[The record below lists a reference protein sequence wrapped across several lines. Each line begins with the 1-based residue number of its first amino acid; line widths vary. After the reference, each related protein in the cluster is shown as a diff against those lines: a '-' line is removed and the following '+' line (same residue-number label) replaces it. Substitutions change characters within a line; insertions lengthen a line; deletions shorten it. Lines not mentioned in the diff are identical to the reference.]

1 MPLVL
6 GVDSSTSACKVEL
19 RDADS
24 GELVASGRAPHPPTT
39 PPRSEQDPAAWRRA
53 FEQACAA
60 AGVDGVARRPD
71 AVAVAGQQ
79 HGMVVLDE
87 SGAVLR
93 PAKLWNDTESAPDAT
108 SLVERLDGGAAGWA
122 AACGSVPVA
131 SFTIS
136 KLAWLRRCEPEVF
149 DRVASV
155 LLPHDWL
162 TSTLTGR
169 HSTDRGDAS
178 GTGYWSPAEERYRSD
193 LLALVDDGRDWEP
206 MLPEVLG
213 PSEAAGECRL
223 GDIARGA
230 LVAVG
235 TGDNMAAAL
244 GLGLRPG
251 DLVLG
256 LGTSGTA
263 YAVSDSPAADPTG
276 TVAGF
281 ADATGHHL
289 PLVCTLNATKV
300 LDAVARLLGVDHAGF
315 DELALAAPPG
325 AAGVVLVP
333 HLDGE
338 RTPNRPDATGALVGF
353 RSDVTPELV
362 ARAAVEGVVCNL
374 LAGAEELAAWAPGL
388 GSGRVFLVGGG
399 AHSAAVRRI
408 AADLLGRPV
417 TIPVAEELVATG
429 AALQAAA
436 VVSGRSLD
444 DLGVA
449 WGLGSGTTVE
459 PDLTVDRGA
468 VREAYDDA
476 VASRSMRSSATRHT
490 SA

>member
-39 PPRSEQDPAAWRRA
+39 PPRSEQDPAAWRHA
-53 FEQACAA
+53 FDAACAA
-60 AGVDGVARRPD
+60 AGIDGAARRPD
-71 AVAVAGQQ
+71 AVAVAAQQ

-93 PAKLWNDTESAPDAT
+93 PAKLWNDTESAPDAAA
-108 SLVERLDGGAAGWA
+108 LLERLDGGAAAWA
-122 AACGSVPVA
+122 SACGSVPVP
-131 SFTIS
+131 SFTIT

-155 LLPHDWL
+155 LLPHDWI

-169 HSTDRGDAS
+169 RTTDRGDAS
-178 GTGYWSPAEERYRSD
+178 GTGYWSPAEGRYRTD
-193 LLALVDDGRDWEP
+193 LLALIDDRRDWEP
-206 MLPEVLG
+206 MLPGVLG
-213 PSEAAGECRL
+213 PTEAAGEWRL
-223 GDIARGA
+223 GGPGEGA
-230 LVAVG
+230 LVAAG

-251 DLVLG
+251 DLVLS

-263 YAVSDSPAADPTG
+263 YTVSTTPSADPTG

-325 AAGVVLVP
+325 AGGVVLVP

-353 RSDVTPELV
+353 RTDVTPSLV

-374 LAGAEELAAWAPGL
+374 LAGADELSQRASGMDR
-388 GSGRVFLVGGG
+388 GRVLLIGGG
-399 AHSAAVRRI
+399 AHSAAVRQSV
-408 AADLLGRPV
+408 ADLLGRPV
-417 TIPVAEELVATG
+417 TVPIAEELVATG
-429 AALQAAA
+429 AAVQAAA
-436 VVSGRSLD
+436 ALSGRPIAEV
-444 DLGVA
+444 GGA
-449 WGLGSGTTVE
+449 WGLDDGTTVD
-459 PDLTVDRGA
+459 PDPTVDRAA
-468 VREAYDDA
+468 VRAAYADA
-476 VASRSMRSSATRHT
+476 VRSAR
-490 SA
+490 